1 MHFYS
6 NVESSG
12 FHSWPCVA
20 FLIDRLGLWLIQRC
34 LILLNYIQLIT
45 VWLPVYKDISFLV
58 ETCFFLSFLFIY
70 ISYYFLNYNFMCCAI
85 IQMLNQLVFV
95 HVPCVV
101 VCFCL
106 VHRHG
111 IQLITHCIAHTF
123 VSGWTSVG
131 SLPDYSDSGL
141 ISFSFLIFL
150 FAFHWFY
157 IFYLRTFL
165 DTHPFKLWSYFTS
178 RT

>member
-1 MHFYS
+1 MAVCSVFNRQIRLVVDSKVFNSPELYS
-6 NVESSG
+6 VNY
-12 FHSWPCVA
+12 
-20 FLIDRLGLWLIQRC
+20 C
-34 LILLNYIQLIT
+34 L
-45 VWLPVYKDISFLV
+45 VLPVYKDISFLV

-95 HVPCVV
+95 DVPCVV

-111 IQLITHCIAHTF
+111 IQLITYCIAHTF

-141 ISFSFLIFL
+141 ISFSFHIFL
-150 FAFHWFY
+150 FAFH
-157 IFYLRTFL
+157 
-165 DTHPFKLWSYFTS
+165 
-178 RT
+178 